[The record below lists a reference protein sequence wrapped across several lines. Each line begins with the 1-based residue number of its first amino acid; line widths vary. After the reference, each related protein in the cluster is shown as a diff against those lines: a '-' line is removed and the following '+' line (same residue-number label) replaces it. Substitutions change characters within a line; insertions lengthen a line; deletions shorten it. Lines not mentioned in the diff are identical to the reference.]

1 MEGISQELVADFMNE
16 ALELVQKMENSLL
29 ILEDNPMD
37 AAAVAEIFRAAHT
50 IKGGAGTIGFT
61 EIKEFT
67 HRVEDLLEKVRK
79 SELSVTQD
87 LVSLLLR
94 CKDVIEGMLDARQN
108 GDVYAPEL
116 AEDVMKAL
124 ASYLDKKSSEA
135 PASSQE
141 KKTPTGANDA
151 SLSYLT
157 PYERSVILE
166 FLHQNF
172 PVYELWYVFN
182 ENYEMKDVSAF
193 QIYALVGDFAQI
205 IRMEPSL
212 EVLEKEFRPD
222 FRLVVMTERDE
233 NFIREKT
240 FMRDL
245 VTDLQMRRITREDI
259 ENLES
264 AVMRG
269 QSTESFPAK
278 PSEPSLSSQGSKSE
292 KISSEKR
299 VSPADTQESVKT
311 SATLRVESS
320 RIDELMNLVGEL
332 VINKSLLHETSQMMV
347 KSYNDIRLFF
357 KTFLSGIAL
366 LPLDENPS
374 TNQELNYRLREDFQQ
389 LEIALEQYQEILQRF
404 NQISSALQ
412 ENVTGLRMVPIQQVF
427 SRFPRLVRDQA
438 QKVGKQVALEIE
450 GVETEIDKGMV
461 DDLFDP
467 LIHILRNSIDH
478 GIEKP
483 EEREA
488 KGKPRQG
495 KILLRAYHEGEHVYI
510 EVSDDGRGIDI
521 DRVKQKAI
529 EKGLISSATAENL
542 SPKEAL
548 ALIFLPGFSTAQEVT
563 ELSGRGVGMDVVKKK
578 IEQLGGSVSVYTARD
593 KGTKIQVK
601 LPLTLAII
609 QGLHVLV
616 SDFSYILPI
625 VSIDETLIVQP
636 GELVD
641 IEGDPHINVRGEFV
655 PVLSLKRFFYH
666 EEEKFFGSSFYCV
679 LAKQGEKHYGLVVD
693 EIVGEQDVV
702 IKPFNNRL
710 IKSPGISA
718 GTIIG
723 NGNIG
728 YIVDLNGV
736 IQSYRDIV
744 GSKGEN
750 HGNSK

>member
-1 MEGISQELVADFMNE
+1 MQEISQELVADFMNE
-16 ALELVQKMENSLL
+16 AFELVQKMENSLL
-29 ILEDNPMD
+29 VLENNPTD
-37 AAAVAEIFRAAHT
+37 KAAVAEIFRAAHT

-67 HRVEDLLEKVRK
+67 HKVEDLLDRVRK
-79 SELSVTQD
+79 SEIAVTPD

-108 GDVYAPEL
+108 GDVYVGEL
-116 AEDVMKAL
+116 AEDIMKEL
-124 ASYLDKKSSEA
+124 GEYLGKQPPD
-135 PASSQE
+135 PTASSQE
-141 KKTPTGANDA
+141 GKTSNQSEGKA

-157 PYERSVILE
+157 AYERSVILE

-212 EVLEKEFRPD
+212 EIVEKEFRPD
-222 FRLVVMTERDE
+222 FRLVVMTDKDE
-233 NFIREKT
+233 DFIRQKT
-240 FMRDL
+240 FMKDL
-245 VTDLQMRRITREDI
+245 VTSLQIRRIRNNDI
-259 ENLES
+259 ENLETQI
-264 AVMRG
+264 MKG
-269 QSTESFPAK
+269 QSLETAPSVTEMEKSSLPQ
-278 PSEPSLSSQGSKSE
+278 PSENPSSKKTTLSSD
-292 KISSEKR
+292 
-299 VSPADTQESVKT
+299 AQESVRMST
-311 SATLRVESS
+311 TLRVEST

-332 VINKSLLHETSQMMV
+332 VINKSLLHEISQMMV
-347 KSYNDIRLFF
+347 KSHSNIRLFF
-357 KTFLSGIAL
+357 KSFLSGIAL
-366 LPLDENPS
+366 LPLDENIE
-374 TNQELNYRLREDFQQ
+374 TNRELNYHLREDFHQ
-389 LEIALEQYQEILQRF
+389 LETSLEQYQEILQRF

-438 QKVGKQVALEIE
+438 QKLGKQITLEIE

-483 EEREA
+483 EERAA
-488 KGKPRQG
+488 KGKSPQG
-495 KILLRAYHEGEHVYI
+495 KILLRAYHEGENVYI
-510 EVSDDGRGIDI
+510 EVSDDGLGIDI

-542 SPKEAL
+542 SAKEAL

-578 IEQLGGSVSVYTARD
+578 IEQLGGSVSLSTARD
-593 KGTKIQVK
+593 KGTKIQIK

-609 QGLHVLV
+609 QGLHVLI
-616 SDFSYILPI
+616 SGFSYILPI
-625 VSIDETLIVQP
+625 VSIDETMIVQP
-636 GELVD
+636 EDLVD

-655 PVLSLKRFFYH
+655 PVFSLRRFFYH
-666 EEEKFFGSSFYCV
+666 ESESFRSSFYCI

-736 IQSYRDIV
+736 IQSYKDIV
-744 GSKGEN
+744 GQKGEN
-750 HGNSK
+750 HGNSQ